1 MGTGKNTSQDHLKG
15 TEIIVNGR
23 PRKVS
28 GDEMTY
34 DQVVDLAFP
43 DGGRGDFI
51 EYTVVYTKGDG
62 RKTEGTMTED
72 DKVKIQDGTEFRVER
87 TDRS

>member
-1 MGTGKNTSQDHLKG
+1 MDASKRTSQEPVKG

-23 PRKVS
+23 QRKVQ
-28 GDEMTY
+28 GDEITY
-34 DQVVDLAFP
+34 DQVVDIAFP

-51 EYTVVYTKGDG
+51 EYTVVYTKGGG
-62 RKTEGTMTED
+62 RKIEGTMTEEG
-72 DKVKIQDGTEFRVER
+72 KVKIQDGTEFRVER